1 MATVTLERLRSELLS
16 LSEPERAELAHE
28 LITSLDAPADEGVEE
43 AWDREVVRRIA
54 QIDSGQA
61 KLLDREE
68 FRKRIQARIGS
79 R

>member
-1 MATVTLERLRSELLS
+1 MSTTTMKRLRSEVMT

-28 LITSLDAPADEGVEE
+28 LIRSLDAPADEGVEE
-43 AWDREVVRRIA
+43 AWDREIVRRIA

-68 FRKRIQARIGS
+68 FRKRIQARIGN